1 MSLELLD
8 TWRML
13 LADLGALGTGL
24 CRAIEADDVLT
35 GVSTMFEMRR
45 LRSTLA
51 RVEAP
56 VRLEANPAV
65 VAALSDVNQSLVN
78 ARAAEAAMASWL
90 GRKVPGDAMLLR
102 SPLGIAVLAD
112 MMLPEVWDFEL
123 DAVILV
129 GSGLEPVAEILRDLG
144 QRRIVV
150 HEGGSPEGA
159 IATVSN
165 DELVTAVRT
174 MIPVA
179 PTRFVVRGAL
189 GIALPELDVVKEL
202 VRSSLSDM
210 RIHRNTVQ
218 VFSRT
223 WLDQAAANLP
233 AIARWPSIAA
243 LDPGVADESFANRP
257 MIIVAPG
264 PSLAKNID
272 QLRGLEGRAVLACFS
287 HSLKPVVA
295 AGLTPDVV
303 ITVDPQ
309 DVRYHFAGC
318 DVSNMTLVNA
328 ATCHPGLYELP
339 AKRFLTLSANSA
351 IDDWIF
357 DGVGEEARAPG
368 GGSVATSMFS
378 VALRW
383 GCDPIVFVGLD
394 LSFPGGNYYVKTSVD
409 GDVGAKI
416 NDQGHLETTGW
427 SKGFA
432 QMKHG
437 GGPSAPLER
446 SITLPGWG
454 GGEVPSS
461 FMFSM
466 FHRWFVEKMR
476 EVAPT
481 GVSVYNCTEGG
492 AFIPGMDHRPLA
504 ELLATFDEVV
514 PVDEILDAAVH
525 GVTFM
530 RGSNLAAHIR
540 TFRRGLKSI
549 RYHAVR
555 ARRLARSGPS
565 VEAKLAKTE
574 RSLASALQ
582 PFPFVS
588 LLAQRE
594 IENAHSIALHDASA
608 DRYLAASA
616 NLFDSLV
623 AVLDVLEPLL
633 ASASVKLDGLGRKH
647 EAA

>member
-8 TWRML
+8 TWRAR
-13 LADLGALGTGL
+13 LADVGALGTTL
-24 CRAIEADDVLT
+24 CNAIEAGDVLA
-35 GVSTMFEMRR
+35 GVATMMELRR
-45 LRSTLA
+45 ARSALA

-56 VRLEANPAV
+56 VRIEANPAV
-65 VAALSDVNQSLVN
+65 VAALEDVTQSLVN

-102 SPLGIAVLAD
+102 SPLGVAVLAD

-123 DAVILV
+123 DAVVLV
-129 GSGLEPVAEILRDLG
+129 GAGLEPVAEILRDLG

-150 HEGGSPEGA
+150 HEGGAPDGV

-165 DELVTAVRT
+165 EEVVTAVRT
-174 MIPVA
+174 MLPVA
-179 PTRFVVRGAL
+179 PLRFVVRAAL
-189 GIALPELDVVKEL
+189 GVDRSEVDAVKEL
-202 VRSSLSDM
+202 VRSTLSDM
-210 RIHRNTVQ
+210 RIHNNTVQ
-218 VFSRT
+218 AFSRT
-223 WLDQAAANLP
+223 WLDQAAQNLP
-233 AIARWPSIAA
+233 VVAKWPSVAA
-243 LDPGVADESFANRP
+243 LDGAFANRP
-257 MIIVAPG
+257 MVIVAPG
-264 PSLAKNID
+264 PSLAKNIE
-272 QLRGLEGRAVLACFS
+272 QLRGLAGRAVLACFS

-295 AGLTPDVV
+295 AGLVPDVV

-318 DVSNMTLVNA
+318 DVSQMTLVNA
-328 ATCHPGLYELP
+328 ATSHPSLYELP
-339 AKRFLTLSANSA
+339 AKRFITLSANSA
-351 IDDWIF
+351 IDDWVF
-357 DGVGEEARAPG
+357 DGVGEDARVPG
-368 GGSVATSMFS
+368 GGSVATSAFS
-378 VALRW
+378 LALRW

-394 LSFPGGNYYVKTSVD
+394 LSFPGGEYYVKTSVD
-409 GDVGAKI
+409 GHVSASTDA
-416 NDQGHLETTGW
+416 NGHLEVKGW
-427 SKGFA
+427 SGGFHAMKA
-432 QMKHG
+432 Q
-437 GGPSAPLER
+437 GGPSAPVER
-446 SITLPGWG
+446 AITLPGYH

-476 EVAPT
+476 EIA
-481 GVSVYNCTEGG
+481 GSGISVYNCTEGG

-504 ELLATFDEVV
+504 ELLATFDDVV
-514 PVDEILDAAVH
+514 PVDEILDAAVAQV
-525 GVTFM
+525 GFE
-530 RGSNLAAHIR
+530 RGTQLAGHIR

-555 ARRLARSGPS
+555 ARRMARTGGA
-565 VEAKLAKTE
+565 EAKLQKTE

-594 IENAHSIALHDASA
+594 IENAHSIALHEATS

-616 NLFDSLV
+616 NLFDKLV
-623 AVLDVLEPLL
+623 SVLDVLEPLL
-633 ASASVKLDGLGRKH
+633 ATASVRLDGLGSDH

>member
-8 TWRML
+8 TWRTL
-13 LADLGALGTGL
+13 LADVGALGTAL
-24 CRAIEADDVLT
+24 CRAIEAGDVLS
-35 GVSTMFEMRR
+35 GVATMMELRR
-45 LRSTLA
+45 ARSALA
-51 RVEAP
+51 LVEAP

-65 VAALSDVNQSLVN
+65 VAKLQDVTQTRVN

-90 GRKVPGDAMLLR
+90 ARKVPGDAMLLS

-123 DAVILV
+123 DAVVLV

-144 QRRIVV
+144 QRRILV
-150 HEGGSPEGA
+150 HAGGTPDGA
-159 IATVSN
+159 IATVSI
-165 DELVTAVRT
+165 EEVVTAVRT

-179 PTRFVVRGAL
+179 PSRFVVRGAL
-189 GIALPELDVVKEL
+189 GVDRDEVEAVKEA
-202 VRSSLSDM
+202 VRASLSDM
-210 RIHRNTVQ
+210 RIHHNTVQ
-218 VFSRT
+218 AFSRT
-223 WLDQAAANLP
+223 WLDQAALNLP
-233 AIARWPSIAA
+233 AVAKWPSVAG
-243 LDPGVADESFANRP
+243 LDGAFANRP
-257 MIIVAPG
+257 MVIVAPG

-295 AGLTPDVV
+295 AGLVPDVV

-309 DVRYHFAGC
+309 DVRYHFDGC
-318 DVSNMTLVNA
+318 DLSEMTLVNA
-328 ATCHPGLYELP
+328 ATSHPSLYELP
-339 AKRFLTLSANSA
+339 AKRFITLSANSA

-357 DGVGEEARAPG
+357 DGVGEDARVPG
-368 GGSVATSMFS
+368 GGSVATSAFS
-378 VALRW
+378 LALRW

-394 LSFPGGNYYVKTSVD
+394 LSFPGGEYYVKTSVD
-409 GDVGAKI
+409 GDVSASTDE
-416 NDQGHLETTGW
+416 NGHLKVKGW
-427 SKGFA
+427 SGGFHAMKA
-432 QMKHG
+432 Q

-446 SITLPGWG
+446 AITLPGYY

-476 EVAPT
+476 EIAAS
-481 GVSVYNCTEGG
+481 GISVYNCTEGG
-492 AFIPGMDHRPLA
+492 AFIKGMDHRPLA

-514 PVDEILDAAVH
+514 PTDEILEAAVQQIDY
-525 GVTFM
+525 T
-530 RGSNLAAHIR
+530 RNARLADHIR

-555 ARRLARSGPS
+555 ARRMARTGG
-565 VEAKLAKTE
+565 VEAKLLKTE
-574 RSLASALQ
+574 RWLASALQ

-588 LLAQRE
+588 LLAERE
-594 IENAHSIALHDASA
+594 IENAHSIALHAATS

-616 NLFDSLV
+616 NLFDKLV
-623 AVLDVLEPLL
+623 GVLDVLEPML
-633 ASASVKLDGLGRKH
+633 ATASVKLDGVKSDH

>member
-8 TWRML
+8 TWRSL
-13 LADLGALGTGL
+13 LADVGALGTAL
-24 CRAIEADDVLT
+24 CRAIEAGDVLA
-35 GVSTMFEMRR
+35 GVATMMELRR
-45 LRSTLA
+45 TRSALA

-65 VAALSDVNQSLVN
+65 VAALEDVTHMLVD
-78 ARAAEAAMASWL
+78 ARAAESAMASWL

-102 SPLGIAVLAD
+102 SPLGAAVLAD

-123 DAVILV
+123 DAVVLV

-144 QRRIVV
+144 QRRIVI
-150 HEGGSPEGA
+150 HGGGAPIGA

-165 DELVTAVRT
+165 DEVVTAVRT

-179 PTRFVVRGAL
+179 PSRFVVRGAL
-189 GIALPELDVVKEL
+189 GVDRDEVDAIKEL

-223 WLDQAAANLP
+223 WIDQAALNLP
-233 AIARWPSIAA
+233 AIAKWPSVAG
-243 LDPGVADESFANRP
+243 LDGAFANRP
-257 MIIVAPG
+257 MVIVAPG

-272 QLRGLEGRAVLACFS
+272 QLRGLDGRAVLACFS

-295 AGLTPDVV
+295 AGLVPDVV

-309 DVRYHFAGC
+309 DVRYHFDGC
-318 DVSNMTLVNA
+318 DVSQMTLVNA
-328 ATCHPGLYELP
+328 ATSHPSLYELP
-339 AKRFLTLSANSA
+339 AKRFITMSANSA

-357 DGVGEEARAPG
+357 DGVGENACLPG
-368 GGSVATSMFS
+368 GGSVATSAFS
-378 VALRW
+378 LALRW

-394 LSFPGGNYYVKTSVD
+394 LSFPGGEYYVKTSVD
-409 GDVGAKI
+409 GHVSASTDD
-416 NDQGHLETTGW
+416 NGHLKVQGW
-427 SKGFA
+427 SSGFHAMKA
-432 QMKHG
+432 Q

-446 SITLPGWG
+446 TIKLPGWH

-481 GVSVYNCTEGG
+481 GISVYNCTEGG
-492 AFIPGMDHRPLA
+492 AMIPGMDHRPLA

-514 PVDEILDAAVH
+514 PVDDILDAAVDRI
-525 GVTFM
+525 GYM
-530 RGSNLAAHIR
+530 RNAQLAGHIR

-555 ARRLARSGPS
+555 ARRMARTGGA
-565 VEAKLAKTE
+565 EAKLQKTE

-588 LLAQRE
+588 LLAQHE
-594 IENAHSIALHDASA
+594 IENAHSVALHQATS

-616 NLFDSLV
+616 NLFDKLV
-623 AVLDVLEPLL
+623 GVLDVLEPLL
-633 ASASVKLDGLGRKH
+633 AAASVKLDGVRSDH

>member
-8 TWRML
+8 TWRVL
-13 LADLGALGTGL
+13 LGTLGELGGAL
-24 CRAIEADDVLT
+24 CRAIETDDVT
-35 GVSTMFEMRR
+35 SGIATMFEMRR
-45 LRSTLA
+45 VRSALA

-65 VAALSDVNQSLVN
+65 VAALTDVSQALVN
-78 ARAAEAAMASWL
+78 ARAAEQAMAQWL

-102 SPLGIAVLAD
+102 SPLGVAVLAD
-112 MMLPEVWDFEL
+112 MVLPEVWDFEL
-123 DAVILV
+123 DLIVLV

-144 QRRIVV
+144 QHRIVI
-150 HEGGSPEGA
+150 HQGGSPERV
-159 IATVSN
+159 IATVSD

-189 GIALPELDVVKEL
+189 GVDRDELESVKEQ
-202 VRSSLSDM
+202 VRASLSDM

-223 WLDQAAANLP
+223 WLDQAARNLS
-233 AIARWPSIAA
+233 AIAKWPSIAS
-243 LDPGVADESFANRP
+243 LDPGPAGGAFADRP

-272 QLRGLEGRAVLACFS
+272 QLRDLGGRAVLACFS

-295 AGLTPDVV
+295 AGLTPDLV

-309 DVRYHFAGC
+309 DVRYHFNGC
-318 DVSNMTLVNA
+318 DVSKMTLVNA
-328 ATCHPGLYELP
+328 ATCHPGLFELP
-339 AKRFLTLSANSA
+339 AKRFITLSANSA

-357 DGVGEEARAPG
+357 DGLGEEARAPG
-368 GGSVATSMFS
+368 GGSVATSTFS
-378 VALRW
+378 LALRL
-383 GCDPIVFVGLD
+383 GCDPVVFVGLD

-409 GDVGAKI
+409 GHVGATI
-416 NDQGHLETTGW
+416 NEDGQLQTTGW
-427 SKGFA
+427 SKGFH
-432 QMKHG
+432 QMKAG

-476 EVAPT
+476 EVNTT
-481 GVSVYNCTEGG
+481 GISVYNCTEGG
-492 AFIPGMDHRPLA
+492 AFIDGMDHRPLA

-514 PVDEILDAAVH
+514 PTDEILDAAVDT
-525 GVTFM
+525 VTFE
-530 RGSNLAAHIR
+530 RTSALAAHIR

-555 ARRLARSGPS
+555 ARRLARNGPANE
-565 VEAKLAKTE
+565 VKLLKSE

-594 IENAHSIALHDASA
+594 IENAHSIALHEATP

-623 AVLDVLEPLL
+623 GVLDVLEPLL
-633 ASASVKLDGLGRKH
+633 AAASAELDGMAQH

>member
-8 TWRML
+8 TWGAL
-13 LADLGALGTGL
+13 LADVGALGAAL
-24 CRAIEADDVLT
+24 CRAIETGDVLG
-35 GVSTMFEMRR
+35 GVATMMELRR
-45 LRSTLA
+45 ARSSLA

-65 VAALSDVNQSLVN
+65 VAALEDLTQALVN
-78 ARAAEAAMASWL
+78 ARAAEAAMARWL

-102 SPLGIAVLAD
+102 SPLGVAVLAD

-123 DAVILV
+123 DAVVLI
-129 GSGLEPVAEILRDLG
+129 GSGLEPVAEILRDVG
-144 QRRIVV
+144 QRRIIV
-150 HEGGSPEGA
+150 HDGGAPGGA

-165 DELVTAVRT
+165 DEVVTAVRT

-179 PTRFVVRGAL
+179 PSRFVVRGAL
-189 GIALPELDVVKEL
+189 GVDRDEIEVVKEL

-223 WLDQAAANLP
+223 WLDQAAQNLP
-233 AIARWPSIAA
+233 AVAKWPSVAG
-243 LDPGVADESFANRP
+243 LDGAFANRP
-257 MIIVAPG
+257 MVIVAPG

-272 QLRGLEGRAVLACFS
+272 QLRTLDGRAVLACFS

-295 AGLTPDVV
+295 AGLVPDVV

-318 DVSNMTLVNA
+318 DVSEMTLVNA
-328 ATCHPGLYELP
+328 ATSHPSLYELP
-339 AKRFLTLSANSA
+339 AKRFITMSANSA

-357 DGVGEEARAPG
+357 DGVGEEACVPG
-368 GGSVATSMFS
+368 GGSVATSALS
-378 VALRW
+378 LALRW

-394 LSFPGGNYYVKTSVD
+394 LSFPGGEYYVKTSVD
-409 GDVGAKI
+409 GHVSASTDE
-416 NDQGHLETTGW
+416 NGHLKVNGW
-427 SKGFA
+427 SAGFHAMKA
-432 QMKHG
+432 Q
-437 GGPSAPLER
+437 GGPSAPFER
-446 SITLPGWG
+446 AITLPGWH

-466 FHRWFVEKMR
+466 FHRWFAEKMR

-481 GVSVYNCTEGG
+481 GISVYNCTEGG

-514 PVDEILDAAVH
+514 PTGEILDAAVDRI
-525 GVTFM
+525 GYE
-530 RGSNLAAHIR
+530 RNALLAGHIR

-555 ARRLARSGPS
+555 ARRMARTGGA
-565 VEAKLAKTE
+565 EAKLQKTE

-594 IENAHSIALHDASA
+594 IENAHSIALHSASS

-616 NLFDSLV
+616 NLFDKLV
-623 AVLDVLEPLL
+623 GVLDVLEPLL
-633 ASASVKLDGLGRKH
+633 ATASVKLDGVKSND

>member
-8 TWRML
+8 TWRIL
-13 LADLGALGTGL
+13 LADVGTLGTAL
-24 CRAIEADDVLT
+24 CTAIGAGDVLS
-35 GVSTMFEMRR
+35 GVATMMELRR
-45 LRSTLA
+45 ARSALA

-65 VAALSDVNQSLVN
+65 VAALEDVTQALVN

-102 SPLGIAVLAD
+102 SPMGVAVLAD

-123 DAVILV
+123 DAVVLV
-129 GSGLEPVAEILRDLG
+129 GAGLEPVAEILHDLG
-144 QRRIVV
+144 QRRIIV
-150 HEGGSPEGA
+150 HDGGTPIGA
-159 IATVSN
+159 IATVSI
-165 DELVTAVRT
+165 DEVVTAVRT

-179 PTRFVVRGAL
+179 PSRFVVRGAL
-189 GIALPELDVVKEL
+189 GVDRDEVEAVKEC

-218 VFSRT
+218 AFSRT
-223 WLDQAAANLP
+223 WLDQAALNLP
-233 AIARWPSIAA
+233 AVAKWPSVAG
-243 LDPGVADESFANRP
+243 LDGAFANRP
-257 MIIVAPG
+257 MVIVAPG

-295 AGLTPDVV
+295 AGLVPDVV

-309 DVRYHFAGC
+309 DVRYHFDGC
-318 DVSNMTLVNA
+318 DVSQMTLVNA
-328 ATCHPGLYELP
+328 ATAHPSLYELP
-339 AKRFLTLSANSA
+339 AKRFITLSANSA

-357 DGVGEEARAPG
+357 DGVGEDARVPG
-368 GGSVATSMFS
+368 GGSVATSAFS
-378 VALRW
+378 LALRW

-394 LSFPGGNYYVKTSVD
+394 LSFPGGEYYVKTSVD
-409 GDVGAKI
+409 GGVSASTDE
-416 NDQGHLETTGW
+416 NGHLKVSGW
-427 SKGFA
+427 SGGFHAMKA
-432 QMKHG
+432 Q
-437 GGPSAPLER
+437 GGPGAPIER
-446 SITLPGWG
+446 AITLPGWH

-476 EVAPT
+476 EIAGA

-492 AFIPGMDHRPLA
+492 AFIQGMDHRPLA

-514 PVDEILDAAVH
+514 PTDEILEAAVYQV
-525 GVTFM
+525 GYM
-530 RGSNLAAHIR
+530 RNAQLADHIR

-555 ARRLARSGPS
+555 ARRMARTGG
-565 VEAKLAKTE
+565 VEAKLQKTE

-594 IENAHSIALHDASA
+594 IENAHSIALHEATS

-616 NLFDSLV
+616 NLFDKLV
-623 AVLDVLEPLL
+623 GVLDVLEPLL
-633 ASASVKLDGLGRKH
+633 ATASVKLDGVGSDH

>member
-8 TWRML
+8 TWRVL
-13 LADLGALGTGL
+13 LADLGELGSAL
-24 CRAIEADDVLT
+24 CRAIDTDDVMT
-35 GVSTMFEMRR
+35 GVATMFEMRR
-45 LRSTLA
+45 VRSALA

-56 VRLEANPAV
+56 VRLEGNPAV
-65 VAALSDVNQSLVN
+65 VAALSDVSQSLIN
-78 ARAAEAAMASWL
+78 ARAAEHAMAQWL
-90 GRKVPGDAMLLR
+90 NRKVPGDAMLLR
-102 SPLGIAVLAD
+102 SPIGVAVLAD
-112 MMLPEVWDFEL
+112 IVLPEVWDFEIDL
-123 DAVILV
+123 LVLV
-129 GSGLEPVAEILRDLG
+129 GSGLQPVAELLRDMG
-144 QRRIVV
+144 QRRIVI
-150 HEGGSPEGA
+150 HQGGEADGTISTLTNE
-159 IATVSN
+159 
-165 DELVTAVRT
+165 ELVTAVRT

-189 GIALPELDVVKEL
+189 GVDRDELESVKEQ
-202 VRSSLSDM
+202 VRAALSDM

-223 WLDQAAANLP
+223 WLDQAARNLP
-233 AIARWPSIAA
+233 AIAKWPSIAS
-243 LDPGVADESFANRP
+243 LDGAFADRP

-272 QLRGLEGRAVLACFS
+272 QLRALDGRAVIACFS

-295 AGLTPDVV
+295 AGLTPDLV

-309 DVRYHFAGC
+309 DVRYHFNGC
-318 DVSNMTLVNA
+318 DVSKMTLVNA

-339 AKRFLTLSANSA
+339 AKRFITLSANSA

-368 GGSVATSMFS
+368 GGSVATSTFS
-378 VALRW
+378 VALRL
-383 GCDPIVFVGLD
+383 GCDPVVFVGLD

-409 GDVGAKI
+409 GHVGAKI
-416 NDQGHLETTGW
+416 DEDGHLQTTGW
-427 SKGFA
+427 SKGFH
-432 QMKHG
+432 QMKSG

-476 EVAPT
+476 EVNTT
-481 GVSVYNCTEGG
+481 GISVYNCTEGG
-492 AFIPGMDHRPLA
+492 AFIDGMDHRPLA
-504 ELLATFDEVV
+504 ELLATFDDVV
-514 PVDEILDAAVH
+514 PTDEILDAAVDT
-525 GVTFM
+525 VTFE
-530 RGSNLAAHIR
+530 RTSALAGHIR

-555 ARRLARSGPS
+555 ARRLARSGKDNE
-565 VEAKLAKTE
+565 VKLLKSE
-574 RSLASALQ
+574 RALASALQ

-594 IENAHSIALHDASA
+594 IENAHSIALHEAST

-623 AVLDVLEPLL
+623 GVLDVLEPLL
-633 ASASVKLDGLGRKH
+633 AAASVELDGMANH

>member
-8 TWRML
+8 TWRVL
-13 LADLGALGTGL
+13 LADLGELGGALS
-24 CRAIEADDVLT
+24 RAIEANDIFTCVA
-35 GVSTMFEMRR
+35 TMFELRR
-45 LRSTLA
+45 VRSTLA

-65 VAALSDVNQSLVN
+65 VHALEEVTQALVN
-78 ARAAEAAMASWL
+78 ARTAEAVMASWL
-90 GRKVPGDAMLLR
+90 ARKLPPDQTLLR
-102 SPLGIAVLAD
+102 TPLGMAVLAD
-112 MMLPEVWDFEL
+112 SMLPEVWDTEL

-144 QRRIVV
+144 QRRIII
-150 HEGGSPEGA
+150 HDGGTPEGV
-159 IATVSN
+159 ISTRSY
-165 DELVTAVRT
+165 EEIVTSIRT

-179 PTRFVVRGAL
+179 PTRFLVKVSL
-189 GIALPELDVVKEL
+189 GIEVEEVDKITEL
-202 VRSSLSDM
+202 VRAALSDM

-218 VFSRT
+218 TFSRT

-233 AIARWPSIAA
+233 MIAKWPSIAA
-243 LDPGVADESFANRP
+243 LDDQFANRP
-257 MIIVAPG
+257 MVIVAPG

-272 QLRGLEGRAVLACFS
+272 QLRALDGKAVIACFS

-318 DVSNMTLVNA
+318 DVSKMTLVNA
-328 ATCHPGLYELP
+328 VTCHPALFELP
-339 AKRFLTLSANSA
+339 AKRFVTLSANSA

-357 DGVGEEARAPG
+357 DGVGEDARAPG
-368 GGSVATSMFS
+368 GGSVATSAFS
-378 VALRW
+378 LALRW

-394 LSFPGGNYYVKTSVD
+394 LSFPGGEYYVKTSVD
-409 GDVGAKI
+409 GDVQASTDEDG
-416 NDQGHLETTGW
+416 NLEVKGW

-432 QMKHG
+432 KMKAG
-437 GGPSAPLER
+437 GGPSAPHER
-446 SITLPGWG
+446 SIMLPGWH

-476 EVAPT
+476 EVNQT

-492 AFIPGMDHRPLA
+492 SFIQGMDHRPLA
-504 ELLATFDEVV
+504 ELIATFDERV
-514 PVDEILDAAVH
+514 PTAELLDAAVRSA
-525 GVTFM
+525 GFERM
-530 RGSNLAAHIR
+530 NQLAAHLR

-555 ARRLARSGPS
+555 ARRLARSGGREE
-565 VEAKLAKTE
+565 VKLQKTE
-574 RSLASALQ
+574 RSLMSALQ

-594 IENAHSIALHDASA
+594 IEQAHSIALHSASS
-608 DRYLAASA
+608 DKYLAASA
-616 NLFDSLV
+616 NLFDKLV
-623 AVLDVLEPLL
+623 GVLDVLEPLL
-633 ASASVKLDGLGRKH
+633 ASASSHLDALERDH

>member
-8 TWRML
+8 TWRVL
-13 LADLGALGTGL
+13 LADVGALGTTL
-24 CRAIEADDVLT
+24 CNAIEAGDVFAC
-35 GVSTMFEMRR
+35 VVAMME
-45 LRSTLA
+45 LRKARAALA

-65 VAALSDVNQSLVN
+65 VAKFEDVTQALVN
-78 ARAAEAAMASWL
+78 ARAAEAAMATWL
-90 GRKVPGDAMLLR
+90 GRKVPGDATLLR
-102 SPLGIAVLAD
+102 SPLGVAVLAD
-112 MMLPEVWDFEL
+112 MLLPEVWDFEL
-123 DAVILV
+123 DAVVLV

-144 QRRIVV
+144 QKRILI
-150 HEGGSPEGA
+150 HEGGSPEGV

-165 DELVTAVRT
+165 DEVVTAVRT
-174 MIPVA
+174 MLPVA
-179 PTRFVVRGAL
+179 PSRFVVRGAL
-189 GIALPELDVVKEL
+189 GVDRAEVEAVKET
-202 VRSSLSDM
+202 VRASLSDM
-210 RIHRNTVQ
+210 RIHRNTVKA
-218 VFSRT
+218 FSRT
-223 WLDQAAANLP
+223 WLDQAAQNLP
-233 AIARWPSIAA
+233 AVAKWPSVAG
-243 LDPGVADESFANRP
+243 LDGAFANRP
-257 MIIVAPG
+257 MVIVAPG

-272 QLRGLEGRAVLACFS
+272 QLRALEGRAVLACFS

-295 AGLTPDVV
+295 AGLVPDVV

-318 DVSNMTLVNA
+318 DVSQMTLVNA
-328 ATCHPGLYELP
+328 ATSHPALYELP
-339 AKRFLTLSANSA
+339 AKRFITLSANSA

-357 DGVGEEARAPG
+357 DGVGEDARVPG
-368 GGSVATSMFS
+368 GGSVATSAFS
-378 VALRW
+378 LALRW

-394 LSFPGGNYYVKTSVD
+394 LSFPGGEYYVKTSVD
-409 GDVGAKI
+409 GDVSASTDENGRLRV
-416 NDQGHLETTGW
+416 QGW
-427 SKGFA
+427 SGGFHS
-432 QMKHG
+432 MKAN
-437 GGPSAPLER
+437 GGPSSGAER
-446 SITLPGWG
+446 AVTLPGWH

-476 EVAPT
+476 EIAPS
-481 GVSVYNCTEGG
+481 GISVYNCTEGG

-504 ELLATFDEVV
+504 ELLASFDEVV
-514 PVDEILDAAVH
+514 PVDEILDEAVASV
-525 GVTFM
+525 GFERATQ
-530 RGSNLAAHIR
+530 LAAHIR

-555 ARRLARSGPS
+555 ARRMARTGG
-565 VEAKLAKTE
+565 VEAKLQKTE

-594 IENAHSIALHDASA
+594 IENAHTVALHEATN

-616 NLFDSLV
+616 NLFDKLV
-623 AVLDVLEPLL
+623 SVLDVLEPML
-633 ASASVKLDGLGRKH
+633 AVASIKLDGAGSDD

>member
-8 TWRML
+8 TWRAL
-13 LADLGALGTGL
+13 LADVGALGTAL
-24 CRAIEADDVLT
+24 CRAIEAGDVLS
-35 GVSTMFEMRR
+35 GVATMMELRR
-45 LRSTLA
+45 ARSALA
-51 RVEAP
+51 LVEAP

-65 VAALSDVNQSLVN
+65 VAALQDVTQTLVN
-78 ARAAEAAMASWL
+78 ARAAEAAMAAWL
-90 GRKVPGDAMLLR
+90 GRKVPGDATLLR
-102 SPLGIAVLAD
+102 SPIGIAVLAD

-123 DAVILV
+123 DAVVLV

-144 QRRIVV
+144 QRRILV
-150 HEGGSPEGA
+150 HDGGTPDGA
-159 IATVSN
+159 IATVSI
-165 DELVTAVRT
+165 EEVVTAVRT

-179 PTRFVVRGAL
+179 PSRFVVRGAL
-189 GIALPELDVVKEL
+189 GVDRDEVEAVKEA
-202 VRSSLSDM
+202 VRASLSDM

-218 VFSRT
+218 AFSRT
-223 WLDQAAANLP
+223 WLDQAALNLP
-233 AIARWPSIAA
+233 AVAKWPSVAG
-243 LDPGVADESFANRP
+243 LDGAFANRP
-257 MIIVAPG
+257 MVIVAPG

-295 AGLTPDVV
+295 AGLVPDVV

-309 DVRYHFAGC
+309 DVRYHFDGC
-318 DVSNMTLVNA
+318 DLSEMTLVNA
-328 ATCHPGLYELP
+328 ATSHPALYELP
-339 AKRFLTLSANSA
+339 AKRFITLSANSA

-357 DGVGEEARAPG
+357 DGVREDARVPG
-368 GGSVATSMFS
+368 GGSVATSAFS
-378 VALRW
+378 LALRW

-394 LSFPGGNYYVKTSVD
+394 LSFPGGEYYVKTSVD
-409 GDVGAKI
+409 GDVSASTDE
-416 NDQGHLETTGW
+416 NGHLKVKGW
-427 SKGFA
+427 SGGFHAMKA
-432 QMKHG
+432 Q

-446 SITLPGWG
+446 AITLPGYY

-476 EVAPT
+476 EIAAT
-481 GVSVYNCTEGG
+481 GISVYNCTEGG
-492 AFIPGMDHRPLA
+492 AFIKGMDHRPLA

-514 PVDEILDAAVH
+514 PTDAILEAAVQAIDY
-525 GVTFM
+525 T
-530 RGSNLAAHIR
+530 RNAQLADHIR

-555 ARRLARSGPS
+555 ARRMARTGG
-565 VEAKLAKTE
+565 VEAKLLKTE

-594 IENAHSIALHDASA
+594 IENAHSIALHAATS

-616 NLFDSLV
+616 NLFDKLV
-623 AVLDVLEPLL
+623 GVLDVLEPML
-633 ASASVKLDGLGRKH
+633 ATASVKLDGVKSDH